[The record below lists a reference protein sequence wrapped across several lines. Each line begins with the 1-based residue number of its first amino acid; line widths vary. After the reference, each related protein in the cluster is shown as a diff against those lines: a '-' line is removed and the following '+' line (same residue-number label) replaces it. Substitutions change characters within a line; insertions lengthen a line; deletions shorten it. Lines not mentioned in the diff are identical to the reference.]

1 MYINSVGAR
10 LNFNGR
16 NDIKSTKKSVNQL
29 VDILQVDIS
38 SIDESDVENNTRKK
52 YEVFTTGVLSS
63 QAEVTSSLFQT
74 VFDQDHTLQSSN
86 ELLDFTV
93 GIHRDSNTVEELN
106 YTVDASG
113 KLVFEDT
120 TMMMREKIAMYQLYA
135 QELLGDKDAYFT
147 TPYGSAV
154 DETSP
159 TWRDEIISDALFI
172 NVKRLFSRDGIIENS
187 VGLNVYETCENLI
200 NGSPDM
206 SSISFK
212 TLSDTSSDVTTTSLT
227 GGTVGT
233 IIDSDNNRI
242 GLVFYEKGVIVIDIR
257 KTFDITELLS
267 GDIHEVSGDASQGGL
282 SSVTDITLI
291 QLLQRGT
298 MDDVIDHIA
307 SMRFGRSNTAALSFL
322 NKTFVNSTIYFCKA
336 SPSQFNYSSNP
347 TFVDENGLIRVVD
360 QDDLNPFTFIT
371 TVGLYNNL
379 GELLAVAKTSRP
391 IEKNE
396 TIDLSIRVKL
406 DY

>member
-206 SSISFK
+206 TSVSFK

-267 GDIHEVSGDASQGGL
+267 GDIHEVSGDANQGGL

-291 QLLQRGT
+291 ELLQRGT

>member
-1 MYINSVGAR
+1 MYINSIGTKI
-10 LNFNGR
+10 NFNGR
-16 NDIKSTKKSVNQL
+16 SDIRTTKKSVNQL

-38 SIDESDVENNTRKK
+38 SIDDSDVENNTRKK
-52 YEVFTTGVLSS
+52 YEVFTTGVLSN

-86 ELLDFTV
+86 ELLDITF
-93 GIHRDSNTVEELN
+93 GIHRQSDTVESLN
-106 YTVDASG
+106 YDVDASG

-120 TMMMREKIAMYQLYA
+120 TMMMREKISMYQLYA
-135 QELLGDKDAYFT
+135 QELLGDKDAYFV
-147 TPYGSAV
+147 TPFGTAI

-159 TWRDEIISDALFI
+159 TWKEDIISDALFI
-172 NVKRLFSRDGIIENS
+172 NAKRLFSRDGIIENS
-187 VGLNVYETCENLI
+187 VGFNLYETAGNSI
-200 NGSPDM
+200 TGSPDM
-206 SSISFK
+206 SGVLFK
-212 TLSDTSSDVTTTSLT
+212 TVSDTSSDVTTTSIT

-233 IIDSDNNRI
+233 LIDSDNNRL
-242 GLVFYEKGVIVIDIR
+242 GLVFYEKGIIVLDIR

-267 GDIHEVSGDASQGGL
+267 GDIHEVSGNPSLGGL
-282 SSVTDITLI
+282 TSVTDITLVE
-291 QLLQRGT
+291 LLQRGT

-307 SMRFGRSNTAALSFL
+307 SMRFGRTNTAALSFL

-347 TFVDENGLIRVVD
+347 TFVDENGMIRVVD
-360 QDDLNPFTFIT
+360 EDDLNPFTFIT

>member
-1 MYINSVGAR
+1 MYINSVGTK

-16 NDIKSTKKSVNQL
+16 NDIKTTKKSVNQL

-38 SIDESDVENNTRKK
+38 SIDASDVENNTRKK

-93 GIHRDSNTVEELN
+93 GVHRESNTVEALN

-120 TMMMREKIAMYQLYA
+120 TMMMREKICVYQLYA

-147 TPYGSAV
+147 TPFGEAI

-159 TWRDEIISDALFI
+159 TWREDIISDALFI
-172 NVKRLFSRDGIIENS
+172 NVKRLFSRDGIIEKS
-187 VGLNVYETCENLI
+187 VGLNVYEQANNLI

-206 SSISFK
+206 SGFNFK
-212 TLSDTSSDVTTTSLT
+212 TLSDTSSDIVTTSLT

-233 IIDSDNNRI
+233 LVDSDNNKI
-242 GLVFYEKGVIVIDIR
+242 GLVFYEKGIIVIDVR
-257 KTFDITELLS
+257 NTFDIAELLT
-267 GDIHEVSGDASQGGL
+267 GDIHEVSGDPANNGL
-282 SSVTDITLI
+282 SSVQDITLI
-291 QLLQRGT
+291 ELLQRGT
-298 MDDVIDHIA
+298 IDDIVDHFA
-307 SMRFGRSNTAALSFL
+307 SMRFGRSNTAAFSFL
-322 NKTFVNSTIYFCKA
+322 NKTIVNSTIYFCKA
-336 SPSQFNYSSNP
+336 SPDQFNYSTNP
-347 TFVDENGLIRVVD
+347 TFTDENGMIRVVD
-360 QDDLNPFTFIT
+360 SDDLNPFSFIT